1 MTVSKFTPS
10 ETSLIYIG
18 RKRSIVGTLV
28 ELLILINVLAC
39 VIFFVDALYC
49 AANSRPLE
57 LHLMTAFL
65 SVGGAVLLRRSGFK
79 RLKKKL
85 AVAETSQEELERLR
99 PLNDKE
105 LWNEVALHTCSVGFY
120 VIGGL
125 ASISITLP
133 LLVLPFAA
141 IFWKKYIKFVAWYQN
156 AMQDCKKYDT
166 FGDEWKEFGNWIYDQ
181 KLSALKP
188 AELVE
193 QYAKFCEAKAAKPVE
208 AVKTNVLE
216 QTAKDRNLR
225 LEKEGLI
232 VAWEFGKDFPV
243 ITGDPA
249 RVKLVKSE
257 KGENLFAIYLDSEL
271 ATGYQCK

>member
-1 MTVSKFTPS
+1 MAVSKFTPS
-10 ETSLIYIG
+10 ETSSIYIG
-18 RKRSIVGTLV
+18 RKHSIVGTFV
-28 ELLILINVLAC
+28 ELLILINVLAFA
-39 VIFFVDALYC
+39 IFFVDVLYC
-49 AANSRPLE
+49 VANSRPLE
-57 LHLMTAFL
+57 LHLVTAFL
-65 SVGGAVLLRRSGFK
+65 SVGGAVLLRRSGLK
-79 RLKKKL
+79 RLKKKI
-85 AVAETSQEELERLR
+85 AATEDKEELERLR
-99 PLNDKE
+99 PLNNKD
-105 LWNEVALHTCSVGFY
+105 LWNEAALHTCSMGFY
-120 VIGGL
+120 VVGAL
-125 ASISITLP
+125 ATISLLLP
-133 LLVLPFAA
+133 LLIVPFAA

-156 AMQDCKKYDT
+156 AKQVCKKCDT
-166 FGDEWKEFGNWIYDQ
+166 FGDEWKEFGNWIHDQ